1 MKVFYPK
8 KQIFVDL
15 PEKVTTKAV
24 VDSAVTN
31 AKVAVSSLDAVNL
44 QTKVDGNWNDPVTR
58 VVAVYEIPFEEIKP
72 KTNKELYAELNR
84 ILGLAT
90 KALTEAEKFAEK
102 HKLAFS
108 FGGPGGPEVS
118 YYPHSDKIR
127 SEHSEDMED
136 NYMVTETLEEGETVE
151 PLKEHKSEVH
161 YSYDYDEPFKG
172 GWWIPSQFC

>member
-8 KQIFVDL
+8 TQAYGVL
-15 PEKVTTKAV
+15 PESKVEPH
-24 VDSAVTN
+24 
-31 AKVAVSSLDAVNL
+31 AVSTLDTVNL
-44 QTKVDGNWNDPVTR
+44 NTKVDGNWVDPVTR
-58 VVAVYEIPFEEIKP
+58 VVALYEIPFELPKP

-108 FGGPGGPEVS
+108 FQSPGGPDIN

-127 SEHSEDMED
+127 SEHSDEMEE
-136 NYMVTETLEEGETVE
+136 NYMITETLDEGETIE
-151 PLKEHKSEVH
+151 PLAEHKSEVYH
-161 YSYDYDEPFKG
+161 AYDYDEPFKG